1 MDNPVIQTAG
11 KAAKSKTVHLGLWLA
26 VAGFMQT
33 QTEFFSMFLT
43 PQQQG
48 FVTMAVG
55 LAVVVLRFYTTVPV
69 SEK

>member
-1 MDNPVIQTAG
+1 MNAEIV
-11 KAAKSKTVHLGLWLA
+11 KKSAKSKTINLGLWLA

-33 QTEFFSMFLT
+33 QTEFFATFLT

-48 FVTMAVG
+48 LVTMLVG
-55 LAVVVLRFYTTVPV
+55 LAVVVLRFKTTVPV